1 MNRNQLLFKLFHPSS
16 KKDFPALKK
25 IALLAVALISLI
37 VIIIIIVKA
46 KKSKNNNNNNI
57 NDKIKEIKESNNKLQ
72 NELNSLNSEISLL
85 AKRSTELKEQ
95 LEKLKKQ
102 QNENK
107 ESKELTELN
116 KNFTSIEKEYKELE
130 EQEKKLNTQ
139 IEDSEKENKSSE
151 DKLKELKDKLS
162 SLEKEKQ
169 SRVKKTSTIADSVIL
184 TDDDINSILNI
195 FTGKLDFNLL
205 YRASKDGKEYS
216 NYKSKIGNHKNLLIV
231 GKTDDNEKIGGYTI
245 SDFVGEGYIKDKYAF
260 LFNFKKGKKFKILK
274 EDEALYLKDG
284 EFPCF
289 GAGDVTFGPGV
300 QKIKFPKSYNG
311 NDLELTGGKSEIKFD
326 DIEIFYLS
334 TSDK

>member
-16 KKDFPALKK
+16 KRGFPTLKK
-25 IALLAVALISLI
+25 IALLAVSLISII

-46 KKSKNNNNNNI
+46 KKSKSNNNNNI

-184 TDDDINSILNI
+184 TDDDINSILKI

-216 NYKSKIGNHKNLLIV
+216 NYKSKIGSHKNLFIV
-231 GKTDDNEKIGGYTI
+231 GKTEDNEKIGGYTI

-260 LFNFKKGKKFKILK
+260 LFNFKKEKKFNILK

-284 EFPCF
+284 DFPCF
-289 GAGDVTFGPGV
+289 GAGDVTFGPGT

>member
-1 MNRNQLLFKLFHPSS
+1 MNRNQLLYRVFHPNS
-16 KKDFPALKK
+16 KRDFPALKK
-25 IALLAVALISLI
+25 IVIFGVALISLI

-46 KKSKNNNNNNI
+46 KKSKNNNNE
-57 NDKIKEIKESNNKLQ
+57 NDKINEIKESNNKLQ
-72 NELNSLNSEISLL
+72 IEINSLNSQISLL
-85 AKRSTELKEQ
+85 TKRQTELKEK

-102 QNENK
+102 ESEIPEN
-107 ESKELTELN
+107 KELTELN
-116 KNFTSIEKEYKELE
+116 NKYSSLEKEYKELE

-162 SLEKEKQ
+162 SLEKEKE

-184 TDDDINSILNI
+184 TDADINSILNQ
-195 FTGKLDFNLL
+195 FSGKLDFNLL

-231 GKTDDNEKIGGYTI
+231 GKTDDDEKIGGYTTL
-245 SDFVGEGYIKDKYAF
+245 DLGGEGYVKDKYAF
-260 LFNFKKGKKFKILK
+260 LYNFKKEKKFKISK

-284 EFPCF
+284 NFPCF
-289 GAGDVTFGPGV
+289 GDGDVTFGPGT
-300 QKIKFPKSYNG
+300 QKIKFPKSYKG
-311 NDLELTGGKSEIKFD
+311 DDLELTGGKSEIKFD
-326 DIEIFYLS
+326 DIEIFYLT